1 MPTRRGRS
9 ISGAPK
15 SVKSEK
21 QFYQKIAYRA
31 SYEYWI
37 AIVIAMNIFKSRC
50 DENFSIKVCL
60 KFFNQGLVAK
70 S

>member
-31 SYEYWI
+31 SYEHWI
-37 AIVIAMNIFKSRC
+37 AI
-50 DENFSIKVCL
+50 DPDQ
-60 KFFNQGLVAK
+60 FFNRDRDRDEHFQIK
-70 S
+70 M